1 MLAPADA
8 AAFGG
13 VTAPVSDYDSFPF
26 TSPTYMF
33 YPGVYTV
40 NAADLGDYVEAES
53 ATLRATRTEYQYGAD
68 PLINVSIETTY
79 SPSLLDAAL
88 DEVVA
93 QANSCV
99 TPPGNLDAAC
109 PFALQS
115 RTLSLLEVK
124 KLPTELKT
132 GEWEPNRFQG
142 YVTFRIQRGT
152 GTVIQDIKTTV
163 IATPEFDDGGKI
175 LLDASVSRISGWSS
189 KRSNRQQYV
198 FPGRSVT
205 GEHGCIPTVI
215 GVDWSQARYDT
226 GHACVVG
233 GQGAQSTAF

>member
-1 MLAPADA
+1 MSAPAGA
-8 AAFGG
+8 AVFGG
-13 VTAPVSDYDSFPF
+13 VTAPVNDYDSFPF

-40 NAADLGDYVEAES
+40 NAVGLGDYVEAES

-99 TPPGNLDAAC
+99 TPPGNLNAAC

-142 YVTFRIQRGT
+142 YVTFRIQRGA
-152 GTVIQDIKTTV
+152 GTVIQDIKTTA

-175 LLDASVSRISGWSS
+175 LLDASGKPHFWVE
-189 KRSNRQQYV
+189 
-198 FPGRSVT
+198 F
-205 GEHGCIPTVI
+205 E
-215 GVDWSQARYDT
+215 AE
-226 GHACVVG
+226 
-233 GQGAQSTAF
+233 